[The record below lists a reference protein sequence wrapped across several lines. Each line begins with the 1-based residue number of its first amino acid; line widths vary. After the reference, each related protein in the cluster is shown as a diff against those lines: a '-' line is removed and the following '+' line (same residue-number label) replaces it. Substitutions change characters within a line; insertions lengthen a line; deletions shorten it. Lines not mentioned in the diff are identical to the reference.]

1 MKIQVDEWLEW
12 LQLHRQPSDLI
23 IHVTDQN
30 REQWEQIAN
39 HIKSMIAVDGRA
51 SIYICQS
58 SECKPPV
65 FDLDALK
72 NALNRDLN

>member
-1 MKIQVDEWLEW
+1 MSGFEW
-12 LQLHRQPSDLI
+12 LQLNRQPSDLI

-39 HIKSMIAVDGRA
+39 HIKSMIPVDGRA